1 MLVESG
7 SLLSGKEVALAVRT
21 LLKLRVPVG
30 FGADGDDMKKYLSMA
45 LLAGSL
51 LLGGCGDSDN
61 FVFTNTNNNVL
72 TAPVCADDAYTTD
85 QDTAL
90 TVNAANGVLA
100 NDTPNGGTVTFA
112 ATSAQAG
119 TIAGNADGSFT
130 YTPPS
135 SFTGDDSFAYTVA
148 NASGQSTC
156 TVTITVEAVNGFF
169 VDSVNGSDAD
179 GSFTGGIPFQTIQ
192 AAVAAAPTNAD
203 IVVLPGSY
211 TGGINLKDGQRLLGS
226 GSTLVSAQGA
236 TRPQLTGPVV
246 MADGNT
252 VDFLRIEGTNGSAVD
267 GIGQDSGT
275 VTNCEIEDI
284 TGGVMVAG
292 FAGDN
297 TRGTWTVSD
306 NIFTNLSGAGVA
318 FITTGVDA
326 GIFTIH
332 NNTMTGN
339 GLSGVILVSEDTSNI
354 RTSVVGNV
362 MRGNNTVTGD
372 ALEVICTDSSSICLD
387 LENNIAD
394 LDNDPGNGSDGV
406 YRLAALTGG
415 MADFAVE
422 QLATLTE
429 PQSGGAGNSGSISI
443 DTGLGFFTPDDVIDG
458 TCGF

>member
-1 MLVESG
+1 
-7 SLLSGKEVALAVRT
+7 
-21 LLKLRVPVG
+21 
-30 FGADGDDMKKYLSMA
+30 
-45 LLAGSL
+45 
-51 LLGGCGDSDN
+51 
-61 FVFTNTNNNVL
+61 
-72 TAPVCADDAYTTD
+72 
-85 QDTAL
+85 
-90 TVNAANGVLA
+90 
-100 NDTPNGGTVTFA
+100 
-112 ATSAQAG
+112 
-119 TIAGNADGSFT
+119 
-130 YTPPS
+130 
-135 SFTGDDSFAYTVA
+135 
-148 NASGQSTC
+148 
-156 TVTITVEAVNGFF
+156 
-169 VDSVNGSDAD
+169 
-179 GSFTGGIPFQTIQ
+179 
-192 AAVAAAPTNAD
+192 
-203 IVVLPGSY
+203 
-211 TGGINLKDGQRLLGS
+211 
-226 GSTLVSAQGA
+226 
-236 TRPQLTGPVV
+236 
-246 MADGNT
+246 
-252 VDFLRIEGTNGSAVD
+252 
-267 GIGQDSGT
+267 
-275 VTNCEIEDI
+275 
-284 TGGVMVAG
+284 MVAG